1 MLARLRRA
9 GLVALCSLPTV
20 LPIAAVVAAPLVT
33 AACGGGGGGTK
44 TRTTPDKGPKV
55 KAPKY
60 EDVLAE
66 ARAAAAANNVDK
78 AHAAYRK
85 AEDMKTDVAI
95 IEEHTRF
102 LLARHQPDTAVDIAK
117 GYYEAKP
124 ADARGQL
131 NYGEALL
138 AASKYAETMEV
149 ATAIITLDEGS
160 AAGYELRGR
169 AAVLSG
175 KVDVGVDDL
184 RKAVDLAPDDAN
196 FLTSLGQGLRAAK
209 QTDEAA
215 LKVRSAVEKDPKNAR
230 ALILLGAL
238 SREQFEVQDSV
249 KWLLEAIKANP
260 DEAEAW
266 FELALSQFSLGD
278 KSEAESSAQ
287 RATQLEPD
295 NTKYWYVYGE
305 TLRNNS
311 KPEQA
316 TEAYYKSLAIKPP
329 HPKAAAKIA
338 LTLYDSQKFAEAEVF
353 ITDALKTD
361 TKNPY
366 LYYNLGWVY
375 SAQKKYKLASDSFE
389 KYLSL
394 APAGDGDIAKAK
406 AEIKSL
412 KRKAR

>member
-9 GLVALCSLPTV
+9 ALVAVCSLPTV

-33 AACGGGGGGTK
+33 AACGGGGGGKKKQT
-44 TRTTPDKGPKV
+44 TTPKGPKV
-55 KAPKY
+55 KGPTYDDYLKDARTA
-60 EDVLAE
+60 AE
-66 ARAAAAANNVDK
+66 EGKVDK

-85 AEDMKTDVAI
+85 AESMKQDVAI

-102 LLARHQPDTAVDIAK
+102 LVARRQPDAAVEVAK

-131 NYGEALL
+131 IYGEALL
-138 AASKYAETMEV
+138 AAGKPADAADIGSAV
-149 ATAIITLDEGS
+149 LAIEEGN

-169 AAVLSG
+169 ALVMSG
-175 KVDVGVDDL
+175 KVDAGLEDL
-184 RKAVDLAPDDAN
+184 RKAVELAPDDAN

-215 LKVRSAVEKDPKNAR
+215 LRLRAAVEKDPKNPR
-230 ALILLGAL
+230 ALRLLGAL

-249 KWLLEAIKANP
+249 KWLLEATKADP
-260 DEAEAW
+260 GDAEAW
-266 FELALSQFSLGD
+266 FELALSQFELGD
-278 KSEAESSAQ
+278 QLEAENSAE
-287 RATQLEPD
+287 RATQLAPD
-295 NTKYWYVYGE
+295 NTKFWYVYGE
-305 TLRNNS
+305 TLRNNK

-316 TEAYYKSLAIKPP
+316 TAAYYKSLAIKPS

-338 LTLYDSQKFAEAEVF
+338 VTLYDSQKYGEAEVF

-361 TKNPY
+361 PRNPY

-375 SAQKKYKLASDSFE
+375 SAQKKYKLAIDSFE

-394 APAGDGDIAKAK
+394 APKDDGDIGKAK

-412 KRKAR
+412 KRKRP